1 MCSNQDESKRNCL
14 TNILDTIL
22 CLQEKKETCLEDGGC
37 DKPYLGP
44 TPSLVCYNTR
54 PINLYNC
61 MNGTLWTFPYTLDGT
76 SGTSSIFR
84 VENMD
89 GNCCTC
95 RVLAPNPVTTTDEPY
110 VATSSFFTI
119 NLDCVSAIKCLAD
132 TFVSGV

>member
-44 TPSLVCYNTR
+44 TPSLVCTASYQVGGETR
-54 PINLYNC
+54 
-61 MNGTLWTFPYTLDGT
+61 
-76 SGTSSIFR
+76 TSSVFR

-132 TFVSGV
+132 TYVEML